1 MDFRVE
7 HEIRVI
13 RKVVKHVHG
22 PCLMCDCEMEYGE
35 RVPRLGMAWL
45 RKQFDPDARRRNVKA
60 VRIGVAP
67 KAKSLAALEAL
78 LCDGCRA
85 GLPKLRQDTSAE
97 RETELRRRAD
107 LSYRYHSEMEAER
120 DREGRGWAGEI
131 EIS

>member
-7 HEIRVI
+7 HEIKVI

-22 PCLMCDCEMEYGE
+22 PCLTCDRDTEYGE
-35 RVPRLGMAWL
+35 RVPRLGMVWL
-45 RKQFDPDARRRNVKA
+45 RKQFDPAARQRNVKA

-67 KAKSLAALEAL
+67 KARSLAALEAL
-78 LCDGCRA
+78 LCDGCQA
-85 GLPKLRQDTSAE
+85 GLPKLRQDASTA

-107 LSYRYHSEMEAER
+107 LSCRYHAEMEAER
-120 DREGRGWAGEI
+120 EREGRGWAGEI